1 MIVPKIPGWLT
12 RIVMILGG
20 GGLFVIAFLDSSVL
34 SFPFVTDLLYMDFVI
49 HRPGRML
56 YYAGMATFGSL
67 AGCIWLY
74 LLAKKGGE
82 AYRRKRGPK
91 PGGRIRHWVHRHAF
105 LSVFVPAILPPPMQF
120 KMFVVAEGVVEVPL
134 RTFVLGILGGRGLRF
149 TLEGAFAIEYGGNVA
164 SLMLHHKIA
173 SLVVPI
179 VLISLIYFVSR
190 WLLKPEP
197 AEKSPTNR

>member
-12 RIVMILGG
+12 KIVMVLGG
-20 GGLFVIAFLDSSVL
+20 GGLFVIAFLDSSIL
-34 SFPFVTDLLYMDFVI
+34 SFPFVTDLLFMDFVI
-49 HRPGRML
+49 HRPGRMA
-56 YYAGMATFGSL
+56 YYAGMATLGSL

-91 PGGRIRHWVHRHAF
+91 AGGRIRRWVHQHAF

-134 RTFVLGILGGRGLRF
+134 RTFVLGILGGRGLRY
-149 TLEGAFAIEYGGNVA
+149 TLEGFFAIEYGENVA
-164 SLMLHHKIA
+164 SIMLQHKIA

-179 VLISLIYFVSR
+179 ILIAAIYFVSR
-190 WLLKPEP
+190 WLMEP
-197 AEKSPTNR
+197 GPSRGES